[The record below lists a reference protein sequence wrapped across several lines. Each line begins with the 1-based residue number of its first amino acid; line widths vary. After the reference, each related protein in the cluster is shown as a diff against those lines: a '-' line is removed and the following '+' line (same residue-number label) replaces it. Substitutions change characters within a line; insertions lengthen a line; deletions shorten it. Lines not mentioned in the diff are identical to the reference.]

1 MRRWLASLLTASV
14 LVGCSPS
21 PSSELAVLRAWARPV
36 SAGAA
41 LAVVYFEVTSD
52 APDTLTAV
60 EVAPELADQVQL
72 HGPMG
77 GSSEEAG
84 HIHGAPGGS
93 SIGANPFSVSPD
105 RPLVLE
111 PGGVHAM
118 LVEVKRDL
126 VAGETFS
133 ASFVFSSG
141 RRVVADVV
149 VANNRPE

>member
-1 MRRWLASLLTASV
+1 MRRWLTSLLTASV
-14 LVGCSPS
+14 LVGCSAA

-41 LAVVYFEVTSD
+41 LAVMYFEVTSD

-72 HGPMG
+72 HGPMSG
-77 GSSEEAG
+77 ASEGTG

-93 SIGANPFSVSPD
+93 SIGTNPFSVSPD

-111 PGGVHAM
+111 PSGVHAM

-133 ASFVFSSG
+133 ATFVFSSG

>member
-1 MRRWLASLLTASV
+1 MRRWLTSLLTASV
-14 LVGCSPS
+14 LVGCSAA

-41 LAVVYFEVTSD
+41 LAVMYFEVTSD

-72 HGPMG
+72 HGPMSG
-77 GSSEEAG
+77 ASEGTG

-93 SIGANPFSVSPD
+93 SIGTNPFSVSPD

-111 PGGVHAM
+111 PSGVHAM

-126 VAGETFS
+126 VAGESFS
-133 ASFVFSSG
+133 ATFVFSSG

>member
-1 MRRWLASLLTASV
+1 MRRWLISLLATSV
-14 LVGCSPS
+14 LVGCSSPQPS
-21 PSSELAVLRAWARPV
+21 NLAVSRAWARPV
-36 SAGAA
+36 SDGAA
-41 LAVVYFEVTSD
+41 LVVVYFEVTSD

-60 EVAPELADQVQL
+60 KVAPELADQVQL

-77 GSSEEAG
+77 GSSEEACN
-84 HIHGAPGGS
+84 IHGPSGGS
-93 SIGANPFSVSPD
+93 SIGANPFSVPSD

-126 VAGETFS
+126 VVGDTFS